1 MQTTKTIDKP
11 YKLPFG
17 GILEHDEKGTS
28 AINSSWQVDE
38 LMSVED
44 DKKDAAAVNSNW
56 RVNESMSIEHD
67 EKNTSAINSNWRVN
81 ELMSIEHDEKNT
93 SAINSSWWVDE
104 LMSIE
109 HDEKMPR
116 LSTLVDELMN
126 WWAQN
131 MMRKM
136 IRQSTYSLL
145 SFSTRQLANL
155 STALICPLFSKKFN
169 TMSAFLS
176 INHQPCRKK
185 SILAKV
191 VSNAKRG

>member
-56 RVNESMSIEHD
+56 RVNE
-67 EKNTSAINSNWRVN
+67 
-81 ELMSIEHDEKNT
+81 LMSIEHDEKNT

-109 HDEKMPR
+109 HDEKI
-116 LSTLVDELMN
+116 LQL
-126 WWAQN
+126 
-131 MMRKM
+131 
-136 IRQSTYSLL
+136 STYSLL
-145 SFSTRQLANL
+145 GL
-155 STALICPLFSKKFN
+155 SARPLVNSSATLFCPLFSKKFN
-169 TMSAFLS
+169 TKTALF
-176 INHQPCRKK
+176 IHQPLTLPQKIDSREGCF
-185 SILAKV
+185 
-191 VSNAKRG
+191 

>member
-56 RVNESMSIEHD
+56 RVNES
-67 EKNTSAINSNWRVN
+67 
-81 ELMSIEHDEKNT
+81 MSIEHDEKNT

>member
-56 RVNESMSIEHD
+56 RVNE
-67 EKNTSAINSNWRVN
+67 
-81 ELMSIEHDEKNT
+81 LMSIEHDEKNT

-109 HDEKMPR
+109 HDKKILR
-116 LSTLVDELMN
+116 L
-126 WWAQN
+126 
-131 MMRKM
+131 
-136 IRQSTYSLL
+136 STYSLL
-145 SFSTRQLANL
+145 SLSARPLVNSSTVLF
-155 STALICPLFSKKFN
+155 CPLFSKKFN

-176 INHQPCRKK
+176 INHPPCRKK

-191 VSNAKRG
+191 VSKSKRG